1 MSDFQVRTGR
11 ISLHETPFSPF
22 FCPVLTTVSVCASLC
37 RVVVVVVVVRRG
49 EIVHK
54 SPRPNG
60 QLIIYKRI
68 GLETHLT

>member
-22 FCPVLTTVSVCASLC
+22 FCPVLTAVSVCASLY
-37 RVVVVVVVVRRG
+37 RVVVVVVRRG

>member
-22 FCPVLTTVSVCASLC
+22 FCPVLTAVSVCASLC
-37 RVVVVVVVVRRG
+37 RVFVVVVRRG